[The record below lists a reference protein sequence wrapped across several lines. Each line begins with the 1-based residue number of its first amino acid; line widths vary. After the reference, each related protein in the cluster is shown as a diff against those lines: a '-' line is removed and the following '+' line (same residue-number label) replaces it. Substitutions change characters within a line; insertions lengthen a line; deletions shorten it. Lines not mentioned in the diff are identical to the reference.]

1 MYPAQVVSLRIL
13 TVVGSLER
21 YINLIPFCSADGAAK
36 ISMFDVFGNAV
47 EVERVR
53 TLSSEDGLTL
63 PSFHIILANGTKFL
77 YRNNIWNNQSVTFQ

>member
-1 MYPAQVVSLRIL
+1 MYPAQLVSLRIL

-21 YINLIPFCSADGAAK
+21 YINLIPFRSADGAAK
-36 ISMFDVFGNAV
+36 ISMLDVFGNAV

-63 PSFHIILANGTKFL
+63 PSFHFILANGAKFL
-77 YRNNIWNNQSVTFQ
+77 HRNNIWNNQLVTFQ